1 MARLV
6 PDASFRRFEEGR
18 AILGGSPLTVLRL
31 SEKGA
36 EVVDR
41 LLGGEDVDLLAPPKT
56 GEAKLLRRFLDAG
69 IFHPV
74 SETSPYT
81 TDDVTI
87 VIPVK
92 GEIETGLL
100 DGLGHAQRIIV
111 VDDGSDLPL
120 QVPEKNRYGV
130 PIECVR
136 HEKNEG
142 PAAARMTGLR
152 LVKTPL
158 VAFVDSD
165 CLAKP
170 GWLEP
175 LLTNFCDH
183 QVGIVAPR
191 IVMNEPLGQ
200 ARFSRLMRYERKRA
214 ALDQGPIAGRV
225 RARSR
230 IAFVPSA
237 TLVCRTSFLH
247 QLGGFDES
255 MPVGE
260 DVDLVWRFDE
270 NDVLVRYDPSV
281 TIGHRHRTTPLSW
294 LRRRFDY
301 GTSAGPLAKRHKGAL
316 VPVEASGLSL
326 ATWGSLAAGFPL
338 GSAALVGITIGVLE
352 KRVKSLPI
360 AVELSLK
367 GHLSAGRLIA
377 ASLVRPW
384 WPITALALAFLPFR
398 KLRRALLLGAL
409 ALPVWEW
416 FRTKPDVDLPSWIV
430 LRLCDDMAYGLGVWV
445 GSLRSGTIE
454 PLLPDVTTWP
464 NPSKYSRWRQQQR
477 QS

>member
-1 MARLV
+1 MARLL
-6 PDASFRRFEEGR
+6 PDASFRRIEEGR

-36 EVVDR
+36 DVVDR
-41 LLGGEDVDLLAPPKT
+41 LLEGEEVDLSSPPKT

-74 SETSPYT
+74 SETAPYT
-81 TDDVTI
+81 TADVTI

-92 GEIETGLL
+92 GELETGLL

-111 VDDGSDLPL
+111 VDDGSSTPL
-120 QVPEKNRYGV
+120 QVPKQNLYGV
-130 PIECVR
+130 PIECIR
-136 HEKNEG
+136 HEKTEG
-142 PAAARMTGLR
+142 PAAARMTGLA
-152 LVKTPL
+152 LVQTPV
-158 VAFVDSD
+158 VAFVDAD

-175 LLTNFCDH
+175 LLTNFCDA

-191 IVMNEPLGQ
+191 IVMSEPLG
-200 ARFSRLMRYERKRA
+200 ASRFSRLTRYERKRA
-214 ALDQGPIAGRV
+214 ALDQGAIGGRV

-237 TLVCRTSFLH
+237 TLVCRTEFLQ
-247 QLGGFDES
+247 QLGGFDPAMS
-255 MPVGE
+255 VGE

-281 TIGHRHRTTPLSW
+281 TIGHRHRTTPLAW
-294 LRRRFDY
+294 LKRRFDY

-326 ATWGSLAAGFPL
+326 AAWGSLAAGFPL
-338 GSAALVGITIGVLE
+338 GSAAVVGITIGVLE
-352 KRVKSLPI
+352 KKVKSLPI
-360 AVELSLK
+360 AIELSAK

-377 ASLVRPW
+377 TSLVRPW
-384 WPITALALAFLPFR
+384 WPLTLLALAFLPSK
-398 KLRRALLLGAL
+398 KLKRSLLIGAL

-416 FRTKPDVDLPSWIV
+416 FRTKPDVDLPSWV
-430 LRLCDDMAYGLGVWV
+430 ALRICDDMAYGLGVWV
-445 GSLRSGTIE
+445 GSLRAGTIE

-464 NPSKYSRWRQQQR
+464 NPSKYSRFRQQR
-477 QS
+477 QVK